1 MRPRLIFAG
10 SILLGLLVAGFLYV
24 PTVAAVIALL
34 ALVACGALAVVFLP
48 VRAVGRA
55 GVTDPKERLE
65 LENELRKT
73 AAQALGGGA
82 LAVTLFSG
90 IGSYLT
96 QQRTARLAEERE
108 YAAALAKNVDD
119 LQQAA
124 PGSPARVGAIYALGL
139 LASAADARVPDPRL
153 PYPRIVAQVLS
164 TFVRQTR
171 PTTAAWVPAT
181 PDSGFTRTPHFM
193 ENPLNPLACAYKY
206 PEPSP
211 GLQAALEVL
220 GKLPH
225 LRADDV
231 TLQETDLRQVWIP
244 ETSFRGAY
252 LREVVLDNAVLKG
265 ADLTG
270 ANLEGAVLYCADLA
284 NTRLR
289 AADLRNADLR
299 GADLRHA
306 DLRDARLE
314 GADLGSANLFGAKLT
329 AGQLTRTRNTATAHL
344 DRDIRRGLLKPAS
357 VSAAR

>member
-1 MRPRLIFAG
+1 MRARLIFAG
-10 SILLGLLVAGFLYV
+10 SVLIGALVAGFLYV
-24 PTVAAVIALL
+24 PTAAAVVALL
-34 ALVACGALAVVFLP
+34 AMVAGGALAVVFLP

-55 GVTDPKERLE
+55 GVTDPKERLA

-119 LQQAA
+119 LQQAS

-164 TFVRQTR
+164 TYVRQTR
-171 PTTAAWVPAT
+171 ASTAPWVPAA
-181 PDSGFTRTPHFM
+181 PDSGVMRTARFR
-193 ENPLNPLACAYKY
+193 ENPMNPFACAYKH
-206 PEPSP
+206 PEASP

-225 LRADDV
+225 LNPDDV

-252 LREVVLDNAVLKG
+252 LRDVVFDNSVLRD

-270 ANLEGAVLYCADLA
+270 ANLEDAVLYCADLA
-284 NTRLR
+284 NAVLR

-299 GADLRHA
+299 GADLRNA
-306 DLRDARLE
+306 DLRDAKLD
-314 GADLGSANLFGAKLT
+314 GADLSTANLFGAKLV
-329 AGQLTRTRNTATAHL
+329 AGQLARARNVTLAHL
-344 DRDIRRGLLKPAS
+344 DPALRRHLRVAS
-357 VSAAR
+357 APLRR

>member
-1 MRPRLIFAG
+1 MRTKLVLAG
-10 SILLGLLVAGFLYV
+10 SILIGLLAAGFLYV
-24 PTVAAVIALL
+24 PTAAAVAALL
-34 ALVACGALAVVFLP
+34 LVVACGALAVVFLP

-55 GVTDPKERLE
+55 GVTDPKERLA

-119 LQQAA
+119 LQSAA

-164 TFVRQTR
+164 TFVREKGPPAT
-171 PTTAAWVPAT
+171 PWVPAK
-181 PDSGFTRTPHFM
+181 PDSSLLRTARFR
-193 ENPLNPLACAYKY
+193 ENPMNPIACAYKY

-244 ETSFRGAY
+244 DTSFRGAY
-252 LREVVLDNAVLKG
+252 LRDVVLDNSVLRN

-270 ANLEGAVLYCADLA
+270 ANLEDAVLYCADLA
-284 NTRLR
+284 NANLN

-299 GADLRHA
+299 GADLRNA
-306 DLRDARLE
+306 DLRGARLD
-314 GADLGSANLFGAKLT
+314 GADLGSANLFGARLSL
-329 AGQLTRTRNTATAHL
+329 GQLAHVRNTGSAHL
-344 DRDIRRGLLKPAS
+344 DPALRRGLRVAAS
-357 VSAAR
+357 ASPHR